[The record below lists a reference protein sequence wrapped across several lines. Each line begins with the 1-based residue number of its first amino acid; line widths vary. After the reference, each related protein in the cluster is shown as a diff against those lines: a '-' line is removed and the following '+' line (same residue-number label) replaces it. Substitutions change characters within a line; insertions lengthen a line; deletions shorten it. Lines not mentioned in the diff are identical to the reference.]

1 MEKFH
6 ISDRF
11 LNHPELAAMVAT
23 FRQQSEHLP
32 SEESKDLWKSFK
44 NRIEKR
50 AEELGIPEEQPH
62 QATAVIRI
70 YIMEKKVQQEVEVD
84 DVQLTLMRKPER
96 FQGLYGELHSLQ
108 DEGMIPKDTP
118 TYLKLIE
125 ILHTFNADNVISII
139 QNLSSKLTHIQI
151 DQVTKVE
158 SSTGVHPSDRK
169 LKSVGI
175 LSHPNIGVIASVVD
189 GKLSFQEMSPSK
201 LEAKDDCLVRATIET
216 FKESYD
222 KGHKK
227 GLSHES
233 FKPYLESYSCSVKDI
248 TPFYKDNRLSLVAYD
263 RNGNI
268 VYEYHP
274 EMDGKVRNK
283 KISPSTCYIAI
294 HNEHAHKI
302 DKDIR
307 SLASR
312 KKRENKIE
320 VPNQEYPRLR
330 IEVGNYYLLDSFE
343 EFVGFMEKI
352 QVNNGKHYTV
362 HYVGNLE
369 ELFFKLKDEFNYEA
383 EIKICGWNIVGL
395 TLHTQNTISIT
406 DFPIQNP
413 EEGKPLIEKVYYDMF
428 VGWLNKF
435 ISTIFVP
442 NLESRYSSNL
452 MNVFKEYPRAQL
464 HRRFGESPVESETVD
479 IVRAYTKNLL
489 EIDNIPVFNELDDF
503 SPYDGEIEDD
513 NFYIIQNQGSDIE
526 TWFIANREWNMI
538 SGYVLRESGLS
549 DSVKIHYQLKPSR
562 LEKNPTRKLIKELY
576 ESSLPDSLKKFV
588 VNMTIGLM
596 NKKYNQAE
604 KAIYTTDIEEA
615 TYFSKEIASIREKE
629 YLSVMK
635 SDRMQ
640 LKSGYLPIGFL
651 VYDRMRLRM
660 LNLYRTIKR
669 SGCEVY
675 GIATDCMFVDSVPDT
690 IEYTTGKKFEDLG
703 KAHLEGMKRVPL
715 MMMERE
721 LNDDVIEIPNAKFEE
736 VSEVSDRTIISGLLP
751 GCGKTHLAISMGDKE
766 TIVLVATNEQ
776 AERIKKEYGVE
787 ASTLCHAM
795 GYVVVDSKLERKS
808 SPSLEKWK
816 TIIVDEIFQQNI
828 KLLGRLRNY
837 MKTSKAVFYATG
849 DEFQTSIPEEVN
861 NIQDRNKYL
870 TILSDMFPKRYW
882 LESSKRLSGS
892 DIEILKKI
900 KNDLFVVGLKPI
912 EIIKKYGLKT
922 TSDWNEVPTRNLS
935 LSNLTAH
942 VVNMKVHP
950 KYKINKVVCRV
961 HTCGLVVNRVYDIEE
976 ETVSKFRINGVEYS
990 KKLFRYVYCGTIHS
1004 SQGSTIEE
1012 RYCVF
1017 DMDSVNA
1024 GSEVFWVA
1032 LTRCKRLSDVL
1043 FWDGPRVKL
1052 DWESYGVLKENR
1064 YCCLRCSDYVNLEVG
1079 CCK

>member
-1 MEKFH
+1 MERFH

-32 SEESKDLWKSFK
+32 AEEAKDLWKSFK
-44 NRIEKR
+44 ERIEKK
-50 AEELGIPEEQPH
+50 ADELKIPSEQPH
-62 QATAVIRI
+62 QATALIRI
-70 YIMEKKVQQEVEVD
+70 FIMEKKVQQEIEVD
-84 DVQLTLMRKPER
+84 DIQLTLMRKPER
-96 FQGLYGELHSLQ
+96 FQGLYSELHALQ

-125 ILHTFNADNVISII
+125 LLHTFNADNVISII

-151 DQVTKVE
+151 DQVTKIE
-158 SSTGVHPSDRK
+158 SAEGIHPSERK

-175 LSHPNIGVIASVVD
+175 LSHPNIGVIATVD
-189 GKLSFQEMSPSK
+189 SGKLSFNEVNPTK
-201 LEAKDDCLVRATIET
+201 FEANNDCLVRATIET

-222 KGHKK
+222 KSHKK
-227 GLSHES
+227 GLTHES
-233 FKPYLESYSCSVKDI
+233 FKPYLESYTCSVKDI
-248 TPFYKDNRLSLVAYD
+248 TPFYRDNRLSLVAYD
-263 RNGNI
+263 RNGAI

-274 EMDGKVRNK
+274 EMDNKVRNK
-283 KISPSTCYIAI
+283 KISPSTCYIAV

-302 DKDIR
+302 DKDLR
-307 SLASR
+307 SLAS
-312 KKRENKIE
+312 KKKKENKIE
-320 VPNQEYPRLR
+320 TPNQEYPILKV
-330 IEVGNYYLLDSFE
+330 EVGNYYLIDSFE

-352 QVNNGKHYTV
+352 QKTNGKHYTI

-413 EEGKPLIEKVYYDMF
+413 EEGKPFIEKAHYDMF

-435 ISTIFVP
+435 ITTIFIP
-442 NLESRYSSNL
+442 SNESRYSTNL

-489 EIDNIPVFNELDDF
+489 EIDYIPVFNELDDF
-503 SPYDGEIEDD
+503 QLFDGEINDN
-513 NFYIIQNQGSDIE
+513 NFYIIQNETSDINV
-526 TWFIANREWNMI
+526 WFIANREWNMI
-538 SGYVLRESGLS
+538 SGYTLRESGLK
-549 DSVKIHYQLKPSR
+549 DTVNIVYQIKPSR

-576 ESSLPDSLKKFV
+576 ESPLPDSLKKFV

-596 NKKYNQAE
+596 NKKYNQSE

-615 TYFSKEIASIREKE
+615 TYFSKDIASIRESE
-629 YLSVMK
+629 YLSVLK
-635 SDRMQ
+635 SERLQ

-660 LNLYRTIKR
+660 LNIYRELKK
-669 SGCEVY
+669 SGCNVY

-715 MMMERE
+715 SLFEKE
-721 LNDDVIEIPNAKFEE
+721 VNKDIINIPHRAFEE
-736 VSEVSDRTIISGLLP
+736 VTEVSNKTIISGLLP
-751 GCGKTHLAISMGDKE
+751 GCGKTHMAINLGDKDS

-787 ASTLCHAM
+787 STTLCHAM
-795 GYVVVDSKLERKS
+795 GYVVSGSTLERKS
-808 SPSLEKWK
+808 TPNLKKWK

-828 KLLGRLRNY
+828 KLLARLREY
-837 MKTSKAVFYATG
+837 MNSSESIFYATG
-849 DEFQTSIPEEVN
+849 DEFQSNIPEEVN
-861 NIQDRNKYL
+861 NIKNRNKYL
-870 TILSDMFPKRYW
+870 TILADMFPKRYW
-882 LESSKRLSGS
+882 LESSKRIVKS
-892 DIEILKKI
+892 DIEILKNI
-900 KNDLFVVGLKPI
+900 KYDLFVENLKPM
-912 EIIKKYGLKT
+912 EIIKKYKLNT
-922 TSDWNEVPTRNLS
+922 TSDWSKVPNRNLS

-942 VVNMKVHP
+942 IVNMKLHP
-950 KYKINKVVCRV
+950 IYNIRAVVCRV
-961 HTCGLVVNRVYDIEE
+961 HNPNLVINRVYDIEADLKG
-976 ETVSKFRINGVEYS
+976 KFMINGKEYE
-990 KKLFRYVYCGTIHS
+990 KRLFRYTYCGTIHS
-1004 SQGSTIEE
+1004 SQGSTIEGP
-1012 RYCVF
+1012 YCVF
-1017 DMDSVNA
+1017 DMDSIYA
-1024 GSEVFWVA
+1024 SPEVFWVA
-1032 LTRCKRLSDVL
+1032 ITRCRKLGDVM
-1043 FWDGPRVKL
+1043 FWNGPRVKV
-1052 DWESYGVLKENR
+1052 DYEKFKNNN
-1064 YCCLRCSDYVNLEVG
+1064 YCDEFGEYMLV
-1079 CCK
+1079 